1 MPFTY
6 VSALHRLQLGRFE
19 RLNEE
24 LVKKLKKM
32 LVICIF
38 SDVGSRF

>member
-6 VSALHRLQLGRFE
+6 VSALHRLQLRRLE
-19 RLNEE
+19 RLDEK
-24 LVKKLKKM
+24 LVKKLNIM

-38 SDVGSRF
+38 SDVGWRF